1 MATLTGTIQ
10 PKADEIDRAW
20 FVVDAAD
27 KTVGRLATR
36 IASILRGKEKAVYT
50 PHVDTGDFVVV
61 INAEKAVLTGNK
73 DADKMYYSHSGR
85 PGALKSE
92 TAGEVR
98 RRYPTRLVERVV
110 KGMLPKGKLGRAQ
123 LKKLKVYAGTKN
135 PHEAQNPETVAFGA

>member
-1 MATLTGTIQ
+1 MMSRTYS
-10 PKADEIDRAW
+10 PKAGEVERRW
-20 FVVDAAD
+20 YVVDASAAPL
-27 KTVGRLATR
+27 GRLSTRVAT
-36 IASILRGKEKAVYT
+36 LLTGKHKPQYAR
-50 PHVDTGDFVVV
+50 HIDTGDFVVV

-98 RRYPTRLVERVV
+98 SRYPTRLVERAV

-123 LKKLKVYAGTKN
+123 LKKLKVYAGTKH